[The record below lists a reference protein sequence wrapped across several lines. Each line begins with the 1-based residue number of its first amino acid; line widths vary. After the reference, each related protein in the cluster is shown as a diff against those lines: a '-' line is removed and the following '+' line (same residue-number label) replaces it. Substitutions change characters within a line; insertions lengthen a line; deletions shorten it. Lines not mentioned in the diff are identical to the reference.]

1 MTDSRSSD
9 GRYSRQELL
18 AEIGPEGQQT
28 LLTANVLVVGCGA
41 LGTHLASLMVRAGVG
56 VRIVDRDLL
65 EASNLPRQILF
76 DDEDVAGGLP
86 KALAAARKLRK
97 IHPHVTV
104 EERVVDLTPRNVE
117 ELIDG
122 MDLVLDGTDNLETR
136 YVINDACVKHGL
148 PWVYGGAIGT
158 SGMTMNILPG
168 DGPCLRC
175 VFPEPPPP
183 GTLPTCDTVG
193 VLNTTPAIVAAL
205 QATEAFKILLGVP
218 EVTRELLSVEL
229 WDRTVRPMTIQRNP
243 DCPTC
248 GQRLFEFLE
257 VGEVAW
263 VSSLCGRN
271 SVQITPAHPV
281 EMDFGAMRG
290 RLEAVGTVEDKGFLL
305 QLIVDD
311 HTLLIFPDGAVIV
324 QGTTDESLARTL
336 YARYI
341 GT

>member
-1 MTDSRSSD
+1 MTDAHDLKR
-9 GRYSRQELL
+9 RFSRQELL
-18 AEIGPEGQQT
+18 EEIGTSGQQA
-28 LLTANVLVVGCGA
+28 LLDAKVLVVGSGA
-41 LGTHLASLMVRAGVG
+41 LGTNLASSMVRAGVSI
-56 VRIVDRDLL
+56 RLVDRDLL
-65 EASNLPRQILF
+65 EASNLHRQILF
-76 DDEDVAGGLP
+76 DDEDVAQGLP

-97 IHPHVTV
+97 IHPQVAV

-168 DGPCLRC
+168 DTPCLRC

-193 VLNTTPAIVAAL
+193 VLNTTPAIVASL
-205 QATEAFKILLGVP
+205 QATEAFKILLGAE
-218 EVTRELLSVEL
+218 EVSRELLSVEL
-229 WDRTVRPMTIQRNP
+229 WDRTVRPMAIKRNP

-248 GQRLFEFLE
+248 GQRKFEFLE

-281 EMDFGAMRG
+281 EMDFGALRG
-290 RLEAVGTVEDKGFLL
+290 RLEPVGVVDDKGFLL
-305 QLIVDD
+305 QLTVED

-324 QGTTDESLARTL
+324 QGTTDEALARTL